1 MDMQLLNFII
11 QPILGGAAGYITNEY
26 AINMLFNTYTPFK
39 LGGIIP
45 KTREE
50 FIENISR
57 LVEEDI
63 INKEKVT
70 SILMNDDFIKNFD
83 NLVEDFFVNSLYE
96 ASDNLKVNSIDC
108 ISNMLDEI
116 HIFFN
121 SQVELNLP
129 EIIEILSKE
138 VKLDHIVDNKQIN
151 HIISSLYDYSAKKIK
166 SADIVS
172 KLIDN
177 LIENNKSLSFK
188 EILGE
193 DASQAIIKNISS
205 LTFDID
211 SFKAKYDNDINILL
225 NEILLRTNFYNSLCG
240 FIKNILVENRNAVL
254 KFIDSKIN
262 EFTKLE
268 EFNNLV
274 LDLSSSLIEYGK
286 SIDIALLDLVNDSF
300 IDKIK
305 HIIITLAPDI
315 SKLIIEFAKENNTE
329 LKIIMTEALN
339 ETINEQDATKKALLG
354 MAKGS
359 IVNSIVNNDIADT
372 LKNILDDVNNIE
384 NISTLLTVKIRHLLK
399 NTTVADLVRILEKKN
414 ILTSN
419 SLSNFILDFT
429 RKNTYT
435 LVEKLFDSLVP
446 ALKNKF
452 IVTIVNNK
460 IIEVLKDKVIFSN
473 KLIGTAQLKLE
484 NYLVNALN
492 TEICEITKSISL
504 DKINLQD
511 KLSTILAENKEK
523 IVKNIAYDINSYI
536 QNKTIYEAV
545 QGISF
550 DNINKEAVHFIDK
563 KLTELKSNISDLE
576 FYELINKLND
586 IDGVQKNSSE
596 ALRGLIINN
605 LEDILQSFIKG
616 VTVNNLNKLD
626 DDKLC
631 EMAKSFMGN
640 NLRPIMLFG
649 GMLGIIAGIILAI
662 LQPNSNV
669 FAPFSLSSAVTYA
682 LVGYLTN
689 AIAINMLF
697 KPYKE
702 IKLIRNIPFFRH
714 FSLGYIA
721 KNKTALAES
730 MSYAISE
737 YLLTKDSMNE
747 LIDVN
752 NSKIRTNMIEGMTK
766 NNYESAINILTNNK
780 ASILKKIDRCIV
792 GLINSNLD
800 NISNSCTNELN
811 KLNLINI
818 LSNNKD
824 KAAEYLKRSR
834 EKYDKLILV
843 GLKKLS
849 RSSYPI
855 ASLLPDSFI
864 DNINKVANS
873 KLNDN
878 ANLLINKLNYY
889 DLKNML
895 ADFDES
901 YQKIIDTSISKLIP
915 IDNLEKLNNLAIEK
929 LKGIDI
935 KNKLANGINSRL
947 NSEIELWQILDGEVR
962 KIANNALNNFFDNAK
977 DNSQSIL
984 KLIKPSVSNA
994 VQKKVTSNLSFLV
1007 RGAYNMID
1015 GNKIVDTAVEKMLL
1029 NKLPKLIFEKKES
1042 LYNDALDLLNNK
1054 LLCLQL
1060 KDFDLSINQDFIKAT
1075 MDSIAETKNT
1085 NKIKELSNCLVDVIK
1100 THSSNLS
1107 LRDILKTLSLDSV
1120 DEAFVRYNEEL
1131 TELLH
1136 EIHTM
1141 VESSKTDLIKMIQ
1154 EILSRYLKDKA
1165 ATTSISILFDSI
1177 TDNELENISRN
1188 ISNNVLDDS
1197 FINSSIDNIIANIDI
1212 SNENIS
1218 LFDFA
1223 NEDDLNQAIKNTT
1236 RNLITNNKIRE
1247 HLHNV
1252 SAYVFDDAVKNGFS
1266 FINNEAKN
1274 YFISI
1279 ITEASI
1285 ITLKNNLSD
1294 ILKDIEFDEIAK
1306 EQINAMNP
1314 RKIHTMFNSFAGKYF
1329 GRLMMYG
1336 FGGAVFGINII
1347 AGVALAAAYGIKNI
1361 IKKEP

>member
-39 LGGIIP
+39 LGGVIP

-63 INKEKVT
+63 INKEKVN
-70 SILMNDDFIKNFD
+70 SILMDDAFIKNFD
-83 NLVEDFFVNSLYE
+83 NLVEDFFVKSLYE
-96 ASDNLKVNSIDC
+96 ASDNLKVNSIGC
-108 ISNMLDEI
+108 LSEMLDET
-116 HIFFN
+116 HKFLYN
-121 SQVELNLP
+121 QVELNLP

-138 VKLDHIVDNKQIN
+138 VKLEHVVDKKQIN
-151 HIISSLYDYSAKKIK
+151 HITSSLYDYSVKKIK
-166 SADIVS
+166 SNDIII
-172 KLIDN
+172 KLIDS
-177 LIENNKSLSFK
+177 LIENNKTISFK
-188 EILGE
+188 EVLGE
-193 DASQAIIKNISS
+193 NISQEIIKNISG

-211 SFKAKYDNDINILL
+211 GFKAKYDNDINILL
-225 NEILLRTNFYNSLCG
+225 NDVLIRTNLYNSLCG
-240 FIKNILVENRNAVL
+240 FIENILGENRNTVL

-315 SKLIIEFAKENNTE
+315 NKLIIEFAKENNTE
-329 LKIIMTEALN
+329 LKIIMTEAIN

-384 NISTLLTVKIRHLLK
+384 NISTLLSVKIKHLLN
-399 NTTVADLVRILEKKN
+399 NTTVADLVRTLEEKN

-452 IVTIVNNK
+452 IEAIINNK
-460 IIEVLKDKVIFSN
+460 IIEVLKDKVIFSD
-473 KLIGTAQLKLE
+473 KLISTAQLKLE

-504 DKINLQD
+504 DKLNLQD
-511 KLSTILAENKEK
+511 KLSTILADNKEK
-523 IVKNIAYDINSYI
+523 IVKNIAYDINNYI

-545 QGISF
+545 KGISF
-550 DNINKEAVHFIDK
+550 DNINKEAAHFIDK

-576 FYELINKLND
+576 FYEIINKLND

-596 ALRGLIINN
+596 ALRGLIIDN
-605 LEDILQSFIKG
+605 LEDILQSLIKG

-640 NLRPIMLFG
+640 NLKPIMLFG

-662 LQPNSNV
+662 LQPNSSV
-669 FAPFSLSSAVTYA
+669 FAPFSLSSAVTYG

-697 KPYKE
+697 KPYNE
-702 IKLIRNIPFFRH
+702 IKLIRNIPFLRH

-721 KNKTALAES
+721 KNKTALADN

-747 LIDVN
+747 LINVN
-752 NSKIRTNMIEGMTK
+752 NSKIKISMIEGMTK

-780 ASILKKIDRCIV
+780 ASILKTIDKYIV

-800 NISNSCTNELN
+800 NISNGFTYELD
-811 KLNLINI
+811 KINLINI
-818 LSNNKD
+818 LNNNKD
-824 KAAEYLKRSR
+824 KAAEYLKRSKD
-834 EKYDKLILV
+834 KYDKLILV

-849 RSSYPI
+849 HSSYPI
-855 ASLLPDSFI
+855 ASMLPDSFI
-864 DNINKVANS
+864 DNIKNVAKS
-873 KLNDN
+873 KLYDS
-878 ANLLINKLNYY
+878 ANLFINKLNYH
-889 DLKNML
+889 DLKSML
-895 ADFDES
+895 SDYNES
-901 YQKIIDTSISKLIP
+901 YHKIIDTSISKLIP
-915 IDNLEKLNNLAIEK
+915 IDNLEKLNNLATEK
-929 LKGIDI
+929 LKDIDI

-947 NSEIELWQILDGEVR
+947 NSEIELGQILNGEVS
-962 KIANNALNNFFDNAK
+962 KISNKALNSFFDNAK

-1015 GNKIVDTAVEKMLL
+1015 GNKIVDTAVEKVLL
-1029 NKLPKLIFEKKES
+1029 YKLPKLISEKKES
-1042 LYNDALDLLNNK
+1042 LYSGTLDLLNNK

-1060 KDFDLSINQDFIKAT
+1060 KDFDLSINQDFINAAV
-1075 MDSIAETKNT
+1075 DSIAETKNT
-1085 NKIKELSNCLVDVIK
+1085 NKIKELSCCLVDVIK
-1100 THSSNLS
+1100 THTSSLA
-1107 LRDILKTLSLDSV
+1107 LRDILKSLSLDNI
-1120 DEAFVRYNEEL
+1120 DEAFVKYNEEL
-1131 TELLH
+1131 TILIN

-1141 VESSKTDLIKMIQ
+1141 VESNKTDLIEMIQ
-1154 EILSRYLKDKA
+1154 DVLNRYLNDKTM
-1165 ATTSISILFDSI
+1165 TTSISNLFENI
-1177 TDNELENISRN
+1177 KDNDIANISRN
-1188 ISNNVLDDS
+1188 ISNIVSDDS
-1197 FINSSIDNIIANIDI
+1197 FINSSIDNIIANIDS

-1223 NEDDLNQAIKNTT
+1223 NEDDLNQAIKNTA
-1236 RNLITNNKIRE
+1236 RNLVTNNKIRE
-1247 HLHNV
+1247 HFYGV
-1252 SAYVFDDAVKNGFS
+1252 SANVFDDAVKDGFS

-1294 ILKDIEFDEIAK
+1294 ILKDIEFDKIAK
-1306 EQINAMNP
+1306 EQINAMKP

-1329 GRLMMYG
+1329 GRLMVYG
-1336 FGGAVFGINII
+1336 LGGAVFGINII
-1347 AGVALAAAYGIKNI
+1347 AGAILAAAYGIKNI
-1361 IKKEP
+1361 IKKP